1 MNGINKSPL
10 WHGSG
15 FWVVISRCIL
25 EIQPHGCCCDF
36 LLLAFVPFMP
46 FSVESR
52 LSFVQKTFC
61 IWSLSFF
68 LHSLSVRL
76 FSPISPVSLLH
87 SLCTGPVLLHVFSLC
102 FCLCSQCFIGLYNIS
117 LLYETVFGFAPACV
131 LVLCCLPVCS
141 LHPNTF
147 VLLQY
152 WLIIWLSQANKALKI
167 SSTAILVFH
176 AIAYMVKFNQ
186 YIMIS
191 FYYQFV
197 KEGNCI
203 FYVAKHK
210 NNLNAA
216 QYVLSLQMD
225 CQWQCGEWRY
235 FWWSYSRNV
244 LQRRGLNDGEGFKA
258 THLQGL
264 EEVNQMFW
272 GSLFICA
279 GAMYALGM
287 VMSFQTTHGCVST
300 TYFFT
305 AGIPHTFV

>member
-1 MNGINKSPL
+1 MAWFWFLGSHFPLYLGDSSSCVLLWLFTACFCPFHAFFCGEQAFICSKNILYLEFVFFSSLFVSSSVFPHQSCVSP
-10 WHGSG
+10 
-15 FWVVISRCIL
+15 
-25 EIQPHGCCCDF
+25 
-36 LLLAFVPFMP
+36 A
-46 FSVESR
+46 FSVH
-52 LSFVQKTFC
+52 
-61 IWSLSFF
+61 WS
-68 LHSLSVRL
+68 
-76 FSPISPVSLLH
+76 
-87 SLCTGPVLLHVFSLC
+87 CLHVFSLC

-216 QYVLSLQMD
+216 QYVLSLQID